1 MVTMEPTLS
10 VREGLVRM
18 RDEQLRRLVGMATD
32 KREAER
38 ILAQVHLLEKAIE
51 QSDPQSDGHKYARFK
66 SAILAILAY
75 LDEVGSPVTREQ
87 LIVALLDG
95 GWRKGDD
102 KAETNLK
109 QSIASFS
116 SGLGRKTG
124 QIKEVNGFIGRGEWD
139 DSLFKKTN

>member
-18 RDEQLRRLVGMATD
+18 RDEQLRKLAGMATD

-38 ILAQVHLLEKAIE
+38 LLQQVHLLEKAIE
-51 QSDPQSDGHKYARFK
+51 QSDPEVGGHKYARFK

-75 LDEVGSPVTREQ
+75 LDEVGSPVPREQ
-87 LIVALLDG
+87 LIAALLDG

-116 SGLGRKTG
+116 TGLGRKTG
-124 QIKEVNGFIGRGEWD
+124 QIKEVKGLIGRGEWD
-139 DSLFKKTN
+139 EALFKKTS

>member
-1 MVTMEPTLS
+1 MEPTLS

-18 RDEQLRRLVGMATD
+18 RDEQLRKLVGMATD
-32 KREAER
+32 KKEAER
-38 ILAQVHLLEKAIE
+38 LLQQVHVLEKAIE
-51 QSDPQSDGHKYARFK
+51 QSDPEGGGHKYARFK

-75 LDEVGSPVTREQ
+75 LDEFGSPVPREQ
-87 LIVALLDG
+87 LIAALLEG

-116 SGLGRKTG
+116 TGLGRKTG
-124 QIKEVNGFIGRGEWD
+124 QIKEVNGLIGRGEWD
-139 DSLFKKTN
+139 DSLFKKTS